1 MIYWLH
7 PAQGEGSDGDDL
19 TTIGYN
25 QAHKAGLWLE
35 PKRITQMLV
44 STNSYALRTAEIV
57 AKVLADVSYQVE
69 PKLDLLTHPASQETL
84 FDLANLLADIDD
96 PTVIISHGDSMVEL
110 LPRLC
115 VNAAALQRVQLPHPA
130 GFIVLERYDLSRYV
144 CHSWDLREHL
154 T

>member
-7 PAQGEGSDGDDL
+7 PAQGESHPGDDL

-25 QAHKAGLWLE
+25 QAHKAGLWLRE
-35 PKRITQMLV
+35 RGVNQVLA
-44 STNSYALRTAEIV
+44 STHSFALRTAEIV
-57 AKVLADVSYQVE
+57 TNVLKVPVQIE
-69 PKLDLLTHPASQETL
+69 PKLDILTRPASQETL
-84 FDLANLLADIDD
+84 FDLANLLAEVED
-96 PTVIISHGDSMVEL
+96 PMLIISPGDSMVEL

-130 GFIVLERYDLSRYV
+130 GFIVLERYDLSRYI